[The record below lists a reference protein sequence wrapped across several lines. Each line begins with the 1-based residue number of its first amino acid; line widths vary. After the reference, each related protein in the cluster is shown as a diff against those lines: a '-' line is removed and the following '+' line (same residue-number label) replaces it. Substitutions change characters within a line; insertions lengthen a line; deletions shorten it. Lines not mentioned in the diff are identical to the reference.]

1 MGAVDLSDF
10 QGDAEDAL
18 DAVDDEEDC
27 LCELDRHDLGCF
39 PHHTEGSE
47 R

>member
-18 DAVDDEEDC
+18 DPVDDEDGC
-27 LCELDRHDLGCF
+27 LCDVDRHDLGCF
-39 PHHTEGSE
+39 EHYPEGSE
-47 R
+47 